1 MVKYLLKKILQS
13 NIELEVSY
21 SKIIEKYPFHYNY
34 DTSIAAT
41 LNSDWANIG
50 SDIRKAIDNYGTE
63 IKESNSK

>member
-1 MVKYLLKKILQS
+1 MIKYLFKKISQS
-13 NIELEVSY
+13 NTEFEVSY

-50 SDIRKAIDNYGTE
+50 RDIRKAIDNYGTE